1 MNRLLL
7 VLLTVFFCHVL
18 KAQTKIITGTVLDED
33 EAPISGVNISTQD
46 SKKTAQTNAQ
56 GKFTITIPA
65 EENILLTFTSTGYKS
80 QTAAGLDGM
89 TITMVK
95 NVVSEEDVVVVVDY
109 GYGKI
114 KKSDLTGSVA
124 TLSGKDLAKIP
135 MASAAS
141 ALTGRLPGVR
151 VLTTDG
157 APDADVSIRVR
168 GGGSITQDN
177 SPLFVVD
184 GLIVSSIRDIPPT
197 DIESVNVLKDASA
210 TAIYGAAAANGVIV
224 VTTKQPRAGRVSVS
238 YNGFYQMKKLPEDRK
253 LKVLSP
259 YEFVLANYE
268 HNRLQSDAAVRSFET
283 FFGAYDDLE
292 LYKNKPANDW
302 QDILFGSPRASQYH
316 NLTLS
321 GGTAM
326 TKVFLSLTNNKD
338 EGLLIN
344 NGFKRNALNFKL
356 DQKIN
361 EKLSVGLATRITKSV
376 VDGAGTSSAQ
386 LSIKDAVQTRP
397 TNGLADEMVIAPGNI
412 DPNDDFAQFI
422 QSLVSPSELVKQ
434 DWRKRTTQDYVL
446 NPTLEY
452 KILSNLTFKS
462 NYSYA
467 KTFDENLRFY
477 GPLTGESFNNGG
489 NMPLGEK
496 TDQENFSYRWFNTL
510 NYRFRNLKNQT
521 LDVLLGHETSSS
533 GGKSTFIRSEDFRL
547 SITPEELF
555 ANMAFGRTDRLQT
568 GNATNGNR
576 VSGFGR
582 IDYQLLNKYMATF
595 TFRGDASSRFSKENR
610 LAFFPAAAVG
620 WKISNEKFLSGVS
633 WIKELKLRASY
644 GATGNDKIPTTASQ
658 FLFTGTTNRGPGFG
672 NVDNVYYTPEGSVLF
687 NPNLKWETTINR
699 NIGLDFTLFRSTI
712 TGSLDFYKNTVKDLL
727 FQTAIPTNTGFG
739 AQWANIGSNSNEGIE
754 LGLNA
759 DIIKRKDLLVS
770 ANFNIGR
777 NVGKIVEL
785 DGTNSRFQQSNW
797 ASTDLRDRDDFY
809 FEVGG
814 RIGNV
819 YGYVTDGYYQTSDFE
834 SYDEVSRRYILKEGV
849 PNSGGTVGNGNVRPG
864 FLKLKDL
871 NGDGVIN
878 SEDRQVIGNTLPK
891 AQGGFGFDVTYK
903 SFDLSIFFDW
913 TYGND
918 VYNAGKIQYSQF
930 RRVTYGNLLDA
941 MSLENRFSYLDVDG
955 SYTGTPGGIVTDLT
969 QLAEMN
975 ANKNIWSHASHGVAQ
990 AVIHSWAIEDGSFI
1004 RLNNLNV
1011 GYSLP
1016 KKWISKIGMNQFRVY
1031 FTGNNLKLWTKYS
1044 GYDPEVSTRGNGL
1057 TPGVDN
1063 SGFPRSRSFT
1073 FGVNVTF

>member
-1 MNRLLL
+1 MIRLLWTML
-7 VLLTVFFCHVL
+7 IALFCLHAN
-18 KAQTKIITGTVLDED
+18 AQTRSISGTVLDD
-33 EAPISGVNISTQD
+33 TEAPLRGVTVTLQDTKTVTQTD
-46 SKKTAQTNAQ
+46 EN
-56 GKFTITIPA
+56 GKFTIEVP
-65 EENILLTFTSTGYKS
+65 EEGSPLLVFSFTGYKA
-80 QTAAGLDGM
+80 QTAAALDGM
-89 TITMVK
+89 TISMSK
-95 NVVSEEDVVVVVDY
+95 DIISEEDVVVVVDY

-124 TLSGKDLAKIP
+124 TLSGKELAKIP

-151 VLTTDG
+151 VLTADG

-197 DIESVNVLKDASA
+197 DIESINVLKDASA
-210 TAIYGAAAANGVIV
+210 TAIYGAQAANGVIV
-224 VTTKQPRAGRVSVS
+224 VTTKQPKAGRVSVS
-238 YNGFYQMKKLPEDRK
+238 YNGFYQLKKLPEDRK
-253 LKVLSP
+253 LKVLDP

-268 HNRLQSDAAVRSFET
+268 YYKLQSDAAVRGFER
-283 FFGAYDDLE
+283 FFGVYEDLE
-292 LYKNKPANDW
+292 LYKQKPANDW
-302 QDILFGSPRASQYH
+302 QDILFGDPRASQYH
-316 NLTLS
+316 NITLT

-344 NGFKRNALNFKL
+344 NGFLRNALNFKL

-361 EKLSVGLATRITKSV
+361 EKLSVGLASRMTKTV

-397 TNGLADEMVIAPGNI
+397 TNGLADEMVIDPGNI

-422 QSLVSPSELVKQ
+422 QSLVSPQELVKQ
-434 DWRKRTTQDYVL
+434 DWRKRSTQNFIL

-462 NYSYA
+462 NYSFE
-467 KTFDENLRFY
+467 KSFDEVLRFY

-496 TDQENFSYRWFNTL
+496 TNSENFRYRWVNTL
-510 NYRFRNLKNQT
+510 NYRFQNLKNQT
-521 LDVLLGHETSSS
+521 LDVLIGQEVNSS
-533 GGKSTFIRSEDFRL
+533 GGKSSFIRSEDFRL

-555 ANMAFGRTDRLQT
+555 ANMAFGRTDRLST
-568 GNATNGNR
+568 SEATNTNML
-576 VSGFGR
+576 SGFGR

-595 TFRGDASSRFSKENR
+595 TFRGDASSRFSKENQ

-620 WKISNEKFLSGVS
+620 WKISNEKFLSDVS
-633 WIKELKLRASY
+633 WIRELKLRASY
-644 GATGNDKIPTTASQ
+644 GATGNDRIPATATQ
-658 FLFTGTTNRGPGFG
+658 FLFAATTNRGPGFG
-672 NVDNVYYTPEGSVLF
+672 NIDNVYYTPEGSVLF

-699 NIGLDFTLFRSTI
+699 NIGLDFTLFKSGI

-739 AQWANIGSNSNEGIE
+739 AQWANIGSNSNEGFE

-759 DIIKRKDLLVS
+759 DIIKKKELLVS
-770 ANFNIGR
+770 ANFNVGR
-777 NVGKIVEL
+777 NVGRIVEL

-834 SYDEVSRRYILKEGV
+834 SYDQASGRYILKEGV
-849 PNSGGTVGNGNVRPG
+849 ANSGGTVGNGNVRPG

-871 NGDGVIN
+871 NDDGVIN

-903 SFDLSIFFDW
+903 SFDFSIFFDW

-930 RRVTYGNLLDA
+930 RRVTYGNLLET

-955 SYTGTPGGIVTDLT
+955 SYTGTPGGIVTDLA

-1004 RLNNLNV
+1004 RLNNLNI

-1016 KKWISKIGMNQFRVY
+1016 KRWISKIGMNQFRVY
-1031 FTGNNLKLWTKYS
+1031 VTGNNLKLWTKYS
-1044 GYDPEVSTRGNGL
+1044 GYDPEISTRGNGL

-1073 FGVNVTF
+1073 FGVNVNF